1 MLASAA
7 AIGCDNETQTRSDGV
22 SVTPSSSNVTGPNAT
37 DSSFTDRSV
46 TDRNAADRS
55 AIGSN
60 ATDRSAAASNATDRS
75 AVGSN
80 ATDRNVIDRSVTDR
94 SVTDRSATDRSATD
108 RSNAEKTPFDQ
119 YENKADVDVTA
130 QIRSRVVD
138 TDMSVS
144 AQNAKIITQN
154 GKVTLRG
161 EVKSETEKQQV
172 ETIALAVA
180 GEGNVDNQLE
190 IDQD

>member
-1 MLASAA
+1 MNYTYVLLLASAA

-37 DSSFTDRSV
+37 DSSFTDRSA
-46 TDRNAADRS
+46 TDRNAADR
-55 AIGSN
+55 N
-60 ATDRSAAASNATDRS
+60 A
-75 AVGSN
+75 
-80 ATDRNVIDRSVTDR
+80 TDR
-94 SVTDRSATDRSATD
+94 SVTDRNATDRNATDLSATD

-119 YENKADVDVTA
+119 YDNKADVDVTA
-130 QIRSRVVD
+130 QIRSRVIE
-138 TDMSVS
+138 TDMSTS

>member
-1 MLASAA
+1 MNYTYAFLLTAA
-7 AIGCDNETQTRSDGV
+7 VACGCDDTTQPRTDGVPVVPSSAETSDG
-22 SVTPSSSNVTGPNAT
+22 NAI
-37 DSSFTDRSV
+37 DR
-46 TDRNAADRS
+46 
-55 AIGSN
+55 N
-60 ATDRSAAASNATDRS
+60 ATDRSDT
-75 AVGSN
+75 
-80 ATDRNVIDRSVTDR
+80 
-94 SVTDRSATDRSATD
+94 
-108 RSNAEKTPFDQ
+108 EKTPFDQ
-119 YENKADVDVTA
+119 YENKADVDITA

-161 EVKSETEKQQV
+161 EVKSETEKQHV

>member
-1 MLASAA
+1 MNYSYILLLAA
-7 AIGCDNETQTRSDGV
+7 AAACGCDTSNQTGSDGV
-22 SVTPSSSNVTGPNAT
+22 PVVPS
-37 DSSFTDRSV
+37 
-46 TDRNAADRS
+46 
-55 AIGSN
+55 
-60 ATDRSAAASNATDRS
+60 ASGD
-75 AVGSN
+75 V
-80 ATDRNVIDRSVTDR
+80 
-94 SVTDRSATDRSATD
+94 DRSATDRNTIDGGATD
-108 RSNAEKTPFDQ
+108 RSAIDRSGTDRNDTEKTPFDQ
-119 YENKADVDVTA
+119 HENKADIDITA

-161 EVKSETEKQQV
+161 EVKSETEKQQI

-180 GEGNVDNQLE
+180 GEGNVENQLE

>member
-1 MLASAA
+1 MNYSYILLLAA
-7 AIGCDNETQTRSDGV
+7 AAACGCDTSNRTGSDGV
-22 SVTPSSSNVTGPNAT
+22 PVVPSASSDVDRSAT
-37 DSSFTDRSV
+37 DRNAIDRSV
-46 TDRNAADRS
+46 TDRND
-55 AIGSN
+55 
-60 ATDRSAAASNATDRS
+60 
-75 AVGSN
+75 
-80 ATDRNVIDRSVTDR
+80 
-94 SVTDRSATDRSATD
+94 
-108 RSNAEKTPFDQ
+108 AEKTPFDQ
-119 YENKADVDVTA
+119 HENKADIDITA

-161 EVKSETEKQQV
+161 EVKSETEKQQI